1 MQPKHWKDAALAK
14 AEAITDAWEVVKAYA
29 GRAAEWVLFVCMI
42 INIVEMLPDVKLS
55 TSITNAVLGVQV
67 VMLDIGGLSLS
78 TMSAHARLMGDVK
91 AAKRAGTTSA
101 FLIGLMIV
109 TLLLV
114 SIGLLFPI
122 AKPYTDLAEKG
133 LILIRVVMTVVYSH
147 VIHSLRSS
155 SHPVVPV
162 PATPTLQPAVPAIT
176 ELEDLIKTILVPI
189 LEQYQTEMR
198 SEIAG
203 RMKQMPAID
212 YPQLAA
218 ALQNSIRIQE
228 VKQPTQIMD
237 RPRLRQLPTPVLAG
251 GSGQGTERQ
260 MRLVTAYRE
269 LLREG
274 IKPTGQTLSTRARCN
289 RAAALAW
296 LKQMGMGGDTGEGEE
311 VSLERQA

>member
-42 INIVEMLPDVKLS
+42 INIVEMLPGVTVAQWVL
-55 TSITNAVLGVQV
+55 NLVLGVQV

-78 TMSAHARLMGDVK
+78 TMAAHARLMGDLK

-114 SIGLLFPI
+114 SIGLLFPTV
-122 AKPYTDLAEKG
+122 KPYTDLAEKG
-133 LILIRVVMTVVYSH
+133 LILIRVVMTVIYSH
-147 VIHSLRSS
+147 VIHSLRSTNYQTVS
-155 SHPVVPV
+155 VA
-162 PATPTLQPAVPAIT
+162 ATPTPPSAVPTIT
-176 ELEDLIKTILVPI
+176 ELEDLITSILVPI

-203 RMKQMPAID
+203 CLEQMPVID

-218 ALQNSIRIQE
+218 ALQNSVRVQE
-228 VKQPTQIMD
+228 AKQPTQIMD
-237 RPRLRQLPTPVLAG
+237 RPRLRKLPTPVLAG
-251 GSGQGTERQ
+251 GSGQGAERQ
-260 MRLVTAYRE
+260 ARLGMAYRE
-269 LLREG
+269 LLQEG
-274 IKPTGQTLSTRARCN
+274 IKPTGQTLSARARCN

-296 LKQMGMGGDTGEGEE
+296 LRQSGMGGDTGESEE
-311 VSLERQA
+311 ISLEKQA

>member
-1 MQPKHWKDAALAK
+1 MQPKNTPHWKDAALAK
-14 AEAITDAWEVVKAYA
+14 AESITDAWEVVKAYA

-42 INIVEMLPDVKLS
+42 INIVEMLPEVSLP

-133 LILIRVVMTVVYSH
+133 LILIRVVMTVIYSH
-147 VIHSLRSS
+147 VIHSLRSTHLQTS
-155 SHPVVPV
+155 VPLAPQSATV
-162 PATPTLQPAVPAIT
+162 PTIA
-176 ELEDLIKTILVPI
+176 ELEPLITAILVPI
-189 LEQYQTEMR
+189 LEQYHAELRTEISGQVKQT
-198 SEIAG
+198 I
-203 RMKQMPAID
+203 
-212 YPQLAA
+212 
-218 ALQNSIRIQE
+218 QNSTRIQE
-228 VKQPTQIMD
+228 VKLPEK
-237 RPRLRQLPTPVLAG
+237 PRLLPTPIEDAGKEREERLA
-251 GSGQGTERQ
+251 
-260 MRLVTAYRE
+260 TAYRE
-269 LLREG
+269 LIKEG
-274 IKPTGQTLSTRARCN
+274 IKPTGQTLSARARCN

-296 LKQMGMGGDTGEGEE
+296 LKQTGINGETGETEE
-311 VSLERQA
+311 VSLEKQA